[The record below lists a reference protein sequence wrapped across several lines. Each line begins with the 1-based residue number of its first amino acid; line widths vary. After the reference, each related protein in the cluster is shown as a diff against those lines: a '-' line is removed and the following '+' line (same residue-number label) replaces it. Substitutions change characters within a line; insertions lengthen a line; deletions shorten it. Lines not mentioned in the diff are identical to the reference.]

1 MVQLETTMFG
11 ELSQAEGATH
21 CEASAAQSA
30 ATRTQTFVLLTGM
43 HPYPLGQSDPVEH
56 SEVQ

>member
-1 MVQLETTMFG
+1 MFG

-30 ATRTQTFVLLTGM
+30 ATRTQTFVLLIGM